1 MKKEDELSSEER
13 KEVKKE
19 IRKMAQ
25 ERAIKNAS
33 ALKNEYKNQVSI
45 AIITAFGLVIAL
57 VWKDVIT
64 ALMPSITTPGFLAEF
79 PLLSA
84 LYAAFVVTALAVIGI
99 LLISNW
105 AKSEEKNNP

>member
-1 MKKEDELSSEER
+1 MKKEDELSPEER

-19 IRKMAQ
+19 IRKIAK
-25 ERAIKNAS
+25 ETAIKNAS
-33 ALKNEYKNQVSI
+33 VLKNEYKKQVST

-64 ALMPSITTPGFLAEF
+64 ALMPSITTPELLAEF

-84 LYAAFVVTALAVIGI
+84 LYAASVVTALAVVGI

-105 AKSEEKNNP
+105 AKSEEKN

>member
-1 MKKEDELSSEER
+1 LSPEER

-19 IRKMAQ
+19 IKRVAHEM
-25 ERAIKNAS
+25 AIKNAS
-33 ALKNEYKNQVSI
+33 VLKNEYKKQVST

-64 ALMPSITTPGFLAEF
+64 ALMPSITTPELLAEF

-84 LYAAFVVTALAVIGI
+84 LYAASVVTALAVVGI

-105 AKSEEKNNP
+105 AKSEEKN